1 LNDGPSTLSGE
12 EPEVLIDAH
21 VEAGFQVGTPFAT
34 EGAHDFATNRA
45 MTRKVAGLGK
55 VMLKHRLKAPPEEA
69 YSLHRK
75 LSGCFLACMRL
86 GARVDARRML
96 RETYEGYD
104 FGPGVGG
111 GEEGERGDA
120 VEPGLAAAAA

>member
-1 LNDGPSTLSGE
+1 
-12 EPEVLIDAH
+12 
-21 VEAGFQVGTPFAT
+21 
-34 EGAHDFATNRA
+34 